1 MKLAASLDVNG
12 NKIKDGNKVYSM
24 PSVAGTLAVLSDI
37 PKGSFVIK
45 GTATAI
51 SQDKTI
57 LTVDGE
63 LVIASQSNLGHVY
76 QIGEEEFV
84 SNGEEWIVLG
94 AEIDL
99 SGYQQKTDQLLTTV
113 DKTVVG
119 SINELKEEIDD
130 IIAQGGGGGG
140 SADLTNYYTKEQT
153 DTNIE
158 VVASVTARAV
168 NEIKNTI
175 GASDELKVSF
185 DGTKHLS
192 SAKSIMDALFVLD
205 EGIESEELNNRISV
219 IEKSITAMQQTITSL
234 RAMLGGNIS
243 FYAEGADGSYTIKLA
258 GSYGGGGGANSR
270 IEGSAL
276 IAAGEI
282 ENNALVLTSAT
293 IEGSSL
299 YL

>member
-63 LVIASQSNLGHVY
+63 PIIADQSNLGHVY

-99 SGYQQKTDQLLTTV
+99 SEYQQKTDQLLTTV

-119 SINELKEEIDD
+119 AINELKEEI
-130 IIAQGGGGGG
+130 AQGGGG
-140 SADLTNYYTKEQT
+140 SADLTDYYTKEQT
-153 DTNIE
+153 DANIE

-168 NEIKNTI
+168 NEIKNSI

-185 DGTKHLS
+185 GGTKHLS

-205 EGIESEELNNRISV
+205 EGIESEELNNRISA
-219 IEKSITAMQQTITSL
+219 IERNIVTMQKTLTRLSTMFSEMISIS
-234 RAMLGGNIS
+234 
-243 FYAEGADGSYTIKLA
+243 AEGSDGSYTIKLV
-258 GSYGGGGGANSR
+258 GSYGGGGNSS
-270 IEGSAL
+270 IEGTAL

-293 IEGSSL
+293 IDGSAL

>member
-63 LVIASQSNLGHVY
+63 PIIADQSNLGHVY
-76 QIGEEEFV
+76 QIGEDEFV

-99 SGYQQKTDQLLTTV
+99 SEYQQKTDQLLTTV

-119 SINELKEEIDD
+119 AINELKEEIDD
-130 IIAQGGGGGG
+130 IIAQGGGG

-153 DTNIE
+153 DANIE
-158 VVASVTARAV
+158 EVASVTARAV
-168 NEIKNTI
+168 YEIKNSI

-185 DGTKHLS
+185 GGTKHLS

-205 EGIESEELNNRISV
+205 EGIESEELNNRISA
-219 IEKSITAMQQTITSL
+219 IERNIATMQKTLTRLST
-234 RAMLGGNIS
+234 MFSEMIS
-243 FYAEGADGSYTIKLA
+243 VSAEGSDGSYTIKLV
-258 GSYGGGGGANSR
+258 GSYGGGGNSS
-270 IEGSAL
+270 IEGTAL

-293 IEGSSL
+293 IDGSAL

>member
-63 LVIASQSNLGHVY
+63 PVIASQSNLGHVY

-94 AEIDL
+94 AEVDL
-99 SGYQQKTDQLLTTV
+99 SEYQQKTDQLLTTV
-113 DKTVVG
+113 DKTIVG
-119 SINELKEEIDD
+119 AINELKEEI
-130 IIAQGGGGGG
+130 AQGGGG

-153 DTNIE
+153 DANIE

-168 NEIKNTI
+168 NEIKNSI

-205 EGIESEELNNRISV
+205 EGIESEDLNNRISA
-219 IEKSITAMQQTITSL
+219 IERNIATMQKTLTRLSTMFSETISIS
-234 RAMLGGNIS
+234 
-243 FYAEGADGSYTIKLA
+243 AEGSDGSYAIKLV
-258 GSYGGGGGANSR
+258 GSYGGGGGNSS
-270 IEGSAL
+270 IEGTAL

-293 IEGSSL
+293 IEGSAL

>member
-1 MKLAASLDVNG
+1 MKLAASLDING
-12 NKIKDGNKVYSM
+12 NNIIDGNKVYSM

-37 PKGSFVIK
+37 PKGSFVIM

-51 SQDKTI
+51 SQDNTT

-63 LVIASQSNLGHVY
+63 PVIASQSNLGHVY
-76 QIGEEEFV
+76 QIGKDELV

-99 SGYQQKTDQLLTTV
+99 SGYQQKTDQLLTTG

-119 SINELKEEIDD
+119 AINELKEEIDD
-130 IIAQGGGGGG
+130 IITQGGGG
-140 SADLTNYYTKEQT
+140 SADLANYYTKEQT
-153 DTNIE
+153 DANIE

-168 NEIKNTI
+168 NEIKKSI

-192 SAKSIMDALFVLD
+192 NARSIMDALFVLD
-205 EGIESEELNNRISV
+205 EGIESEDLNDRISA
-219 IEKSITAMQQTITSL
+219 IERNIATMQKTLTRLSTMFDEMIP
-234 RAMLGGNIS
+234 IS
-243 FYAEGADGSYTIKLA
+243 VEGEDGSYTIRLA
-258 GSYGGGGGANSR
+258 GSYGGSGNSR
-270 IEGSAL
+270 IEGTAL

-282 ENNALVLTSAT
+282 ENNALVLTGAT
-293 IEGSSL
+293 IDGSAL

>member
-12 NKIKDGNKVYSM
+12 NKIKDGDKVYSM

-37 PKGSFVIK
+37 PKGSFVIM

-51 SQDKTI
+51 SQDKTT

-63 LVIASQSNLGHVY
+63 PVIASQSNLGHVY
-76 QIGEEEFV
+76 QIGEDELV

-99 SGYQQKTDQLLTTV
+99 SEYQQKTDQLLTTV

-119 SINELKEEIDD
+119 AINELKEDIDD
-130 IIAQGGGGGG
+130 IIAQGGGG

-153 DTNIE
+153 DANIE

-168 NEIKNTI
+168 NEIKNSI

-185 DGTKHLS
+185 
-192 SAKSIMDALFVLD
+192 
-205 EGIESEELNNRISV
+205 EELQFLNSST
-219 IEKSITAMQQTITSL
+219 SILNAIQLIDGLVNTLKTEIA
-234 RAMLGGNIS
+234 NID
-243 FYAEGADGSYTIKLA
+243 AEIANIDVKKNLPIKVVGLSGAYTIKLA
-258 GSYGGGGGANSR
+258 GEIGGS
-270 IEGSAL
+270 
-276 IAAGEI
+276 GEY
-282 ENNALVLTSAT
+282 T
-293 IEGSSL
+293 IEGNTLICGSDTIEGNILVLSGGAIESNRL
-299 YL
+299 VL

>member
-63 LVIASQSNLGHVY
+63 PVIASQSNLGYVY

-94 AEIDL
+94 AEVDL
-99 SGYQQKTDQLLTTV
+99 SEYQQKTDQLLTTV

-119 SINELKEEIDD
+119 AINELKEEI
-130 IIAQGGGGGG
+130 AQGGGG

-153 DTNIE
+153 DANIE

-168 NEIKNTI
+168 NEIKNSI

-205 EGIESEELNNRISV
+205 EGIESEDLNNRISA
-219 IEKSITAMQQTITSL
+219 IERNIATMQKTLTRLSTMFNETISIS
-234 RAMLGGNIS
+234 
-243 FYAEGADGSYTIKLA
+243 AEGSDGSYTIKLA
-258 GSYGGGGGANSR
+258 GSYGGGGNSS
-270 IEGSAL
+270 IEGTAL

-293 IEGSSL
+293 IEGSAL